1 MFNVFG
7 ENHLMR
13 INTTANSDTIRKFK
27 RSHKTKEAFYCLF
40 EVDDDKTLPYVEAI
54 QKKAWGKKT
63 TTVMDTAFTLAVCEI
78 ILNPRY
84 PKISVSDNALHRRFN
99 VYLEC
104 LQNSKEITADITK
117 DIRCEE
123 LGDSYISS
131 GDDDTGSKDDVHS
144 DKNIINQDESD
155 KEQYENDGNIDQ

>member
-1 MFNVFG
+1 MFDIFG

-40 EVDDDKTLPYVEAI
+40 DVDDDKTLPYVEAI

-63 TTVMDTAFTLAVCEI
+63 TTVMDIAFTLAVCEI
-78 ILNPRY
+78 VLNPRH

-99 VYLEC
+99 VYLV
-104 LQNSKEITADITK
+104 S
-117 DIRCEE
+117 
-123 LGDSYISS
+123 
-131 GDDDTGSKDDVHS
+131 
-144 DKNIINQDESD
+144 
-155 KEQYENDGNIDQ
+155 